1 MQSYSGIVSLLKK
14 YWVGR
19 DVSFLWGGQVITQA
33 GDSVYQIALIWLM
46 LDMTGSSTM
55 TGLAAMTA
63 YLPSLVFGLFA
74 GVMSDRFDRRKIM
87 MLSDVARAGLVL
99 VIPLLFFIEK
109 LTPLWLVV
117 VTFAVASVGTLFN
130 PARDSIIPDI
140 APKGKLELSNS
151 LVQTS
156 WQLAMFV
163 GPAIAGLLIPVIG
176 IIHLF
181 EFDSATFI
189 LSMLCILSVSRAAG
203 RPANIGGSWKEEGFF
218 SSAAASVVDGLRYAW
233 KDRRIR
239 HLLIITAVYNVFLMG
254 IPIVATP
261 VFVKEVLDGKPETYA
276 WLQAV
281 YAGGMVIGAPLAVFL
296 SRRVSKGSLMLVG
309 IILDGL
315 TFLPLCLAKTNGFA
329 LLMMFI
335 HSIFVPLILVPRATL
350 VQRVVKRRMLGRVF
364 AMMSVAITGTTSLSA
379 AMVGYACDLVDVR
392 LVILVFGSLSAAV
405 GAIGFFSRELRS
417 VKA

>member
-1 MQSYSGIVSLLKK
+1 MLKK

-19 DVSFLWGGQVITQA
+19 DVLLLWVGQVITQA

-55 TGLAAMTA
+55 TGLAGMTA

-74 GVMSDRFDRRKIM
+74 GVMSDRFDRRRIM
-87 MLSDVARAGLVL
+87 MLSDVVRAGLVL
-99 VIPLLFFIEK
+99 AIPLLFFIEK
-109 LTPLWLVV
+109 LSPLWLVV
-117 VTFAVASVGTLFN
+117 VTFMVASVGTLFN

-163 GPAIAGLLIPVIG
+163 GPAIAGLLIPLIG

-189 LSMLCILSVSRAAG
+189 LSMFCILAISRAAG
-203 RPANIGGSWKEEGFF
+203 RHALDGGKGKEEGFF
-218 SSAAASVVDGLRYAW
+218 SSATASVAEGLRYAW
-233 KDRRIR
+233 NDKRIK
-239 HLLIITAVYNVFLMG
+239 HLLIITAVYNIFLMG
-254 IPIVATP
+254 VPIVATP
-261 VFVKEVLDGKPETYA
+261 VFVKEILDGKPETYA

-296 SRRVSKGSLMLVG
+296 SKRVSKGSLMLAG
-309 IILDGL
+309 IIFDGL
-315 TFLPLCLAKTNGFA
+315 TFIPLCFAQTNGMA
-329 LLMMFI
+329 LLLMFI
-335 HSIFVPLILVPRATL
+335 HSIFVPLILVPRATM
-350 VQRVVKRRMLGRVF
+350 VQRIVERRMLGRVF
-364 AMMSVAITGTTSLSA
+364 SMM
-379 AMVGYACDLVDVR
+379 
-392 LVILVFGSLSAAV
+392 
-405 GAIGFFSRELRS
+405 
-417 VKA
+417 